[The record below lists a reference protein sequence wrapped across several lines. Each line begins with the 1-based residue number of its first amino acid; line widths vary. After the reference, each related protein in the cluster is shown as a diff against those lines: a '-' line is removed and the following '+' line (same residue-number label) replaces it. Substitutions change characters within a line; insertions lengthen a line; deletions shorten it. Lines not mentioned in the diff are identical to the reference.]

1 MISLNDCILNSISS
15 KRAILAFNI
24 QNILQLEAISRSSK
38 VMNKPV
44 IAQFSS
50 KYIPYFEKMYR
61 IDNLVNKYQRDLLF
75 FHLDHCNDDA
85 LIKLCIDKGFASVMY
100 DGSDKNVS
108 INAAN
113 TNKYYKYANHKTL
126 LEVEIGSIGGV
137 EDGFGVDKSNYFEP
151 KELLEFSRIA
161 KFDLLALG
169 IGNVHGKYKSL
180 SAVRLDLLELSNDLI
195 GKKTSSLTWRF
206 WFNKKNDQKEYR
218 SWGCKNKYFNII
230 EKSHITYFKGVFF
243 ITSKI

>member
-195 GKKTSSLTWRF
+195 GKRPLVLHGGSGLTKKMIKKSIDLGVVKINISTSL
-206 WFNKKNDQKEYR
+206 K
-218 SWGCKNKYFNII
+218 
-230 EKSHITYFKGVFF
+230 ITHYIF
-243 ITSKI
+243 